1 MKKKTK
7 KIISILIVSFIIL
20 SFTTSAVYAE
30 PTDNEITEEA
40 KKNTKNN
47 ENNNEAISESTDEEG
62 VVTLEEELKEPV
74 VINPLVPVE
83 ENELKVKFHINPKEK
98 DTGYYYIV
106 YERSDRESNLIA
118 ELDLSKEDNCE
129 VSVSAGI
136 FDLLEV
142 ISPSEEYTIYA
153 PKTLNITQDTTIEL
167 MYEESAGEE
176 YAKRGEQ
183 LQERLDETKGSAS
196 APEITYN
203 EKTED
208 KSVFNDVNK
217 FPITIILYALGS
229 ILGIILILLII
240 KVCRHSS

>member
-1 MKKKTK
+1 
-7 KIISILIVSFIIL
+7 
-20 SFTTSAVYAE
+20 
-30 PTDNEITEEA
+30 
-40 KKNTKNN
+40 
-47 ENNNEAISESTDEEG
+47 
-62 VVTLEEELKEPV
+62 
-74 VINPLVPVE
+74 
-83 ENELKVKFHINPKEK
+83 
-98 DTGYYYIV
+98 
-106 YERSDRESNLIA
+106 
-118 ELDLSKEDNCE
+118 
-129 VSVSAGI
+129 
-136 FDLLEV
+136 
-142 ISPSEEYTIYA
+142 
-153 PKTLNITQDTTIEL
+153 